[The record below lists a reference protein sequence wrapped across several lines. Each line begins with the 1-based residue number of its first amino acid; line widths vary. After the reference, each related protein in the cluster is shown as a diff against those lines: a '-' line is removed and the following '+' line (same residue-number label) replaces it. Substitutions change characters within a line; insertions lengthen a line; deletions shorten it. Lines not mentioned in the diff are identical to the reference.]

1 MKAKEAAA
9 AATMAAAPLAPA
21 ADGEAEVLPASPAA
35 SVSSVS
41 SSASTTSASPSAPAA
56 HLVMLKS
63 QPLSFWMEHS
73 GEQKGWGEERTR
85 RAKEGAQAGA
95 QEGAKQC
102 WWLFWRELNRP
113 TSELCQRA
121 PFCSDQ
127 APTPSVASK
136 PRVAAT
142 PHWCVK
148 LHRICRANTNR
159 SDKKRYRSTRTDF
172 QGPARTQR
180 SRLPSINDLSNS
192 SWRHLFAGTSPFSFP
207 GICASVDAK

>member
-9 AATMAAAPLAPA
+9 AATMAAAPLAAA
-21 ADGEAEVLPASPAA
+21 ADGEAEMLSTSPAA

-56 HLVMLKS
+56 HLVMLMS
-63 QPLSFWMEHS
+63 QPLSEHS

-159 SDKKRYRSTRTDF
+159 SDKKRYRSPRTDF